1 MHHRIGSNAVVMRR
15 WLDLAHRE
23 LVRHSPVLDALNV
36 FPVADSDTGTNLS
49 ATVRAA
55 AEAAAVIETG
65 DVGELLALAGQAAM
79 EEARGNSGSLFS
91 VFLTAVGKS
100 LEGQTRLTA
109 ETVRLALHAGHVRAW
124 SVLSDPVGGTL
135 LSVLEAVAAVPVP
148 AEVEAGSNQQLKDFL
163 HAVDGAARA
172 AVLATPE
179 QLEVLRETGTVDAGA
194 LGMLIVFDTLART
207 VGGDDPE
214 DAAALDRLLAS
225 AAAQTLRPLD
235 APHAVHGGVEVMCTV
250 ELSPLDAAELRH
262 ELSEV
267 GTSVIMSA
275 VTESGDAYRWRVHVH
290 VERPEDAL
298 AVIGA
303 RGEPLNLSVTSLS
316 EPSQPSGTSR
326 ADGRAG

>member
-1 MHHRIGSNAVVMRR
+1 MRR
-15 WLDLAHRE
+15 WLDLAHRD
-23 LVRHSPVLDALNV
+23 LVRHSPVLNALNV
-36 FPVADSDTGTNLS
+36 FPVADSDTGTNLA

-55 AEAAAVIETG
+55 TEAAGVLETG
-65 DVGELLALAGQAAM
+65 DVGELLSLAGQAAL
-79 EEARGNSGSLFS
+79 EEARGNSGTLFS
-91 VFLTAVGKS
+91 VFLTAVGQS
-100 LEGQTRLTA
+100 LEGQTRMTA
-109 ETVRLALHAGHVRAW
+109 ESVRLALHNGHVRAW
-124 SVLSDPVGGTL
+124 SVLSDPVAGTM

-148 AEVEAGSNQQLKDFL
+148 QDVEDGSNQQLKDFL
-163 HAVDGAARA
+163 AGVSAAARA

-194 LGMLIVFDTLART
+194 LGMLVVFDALART
-207 VGGDDPE
+207 VGGDDAGDE
-214 DAAALDRLLAS
+214 AALDQLIDS
-225 AAAQTLRPLD
+225 AAARAEGGLY

-275 VTESGDAYRWRVHVH
+275 VTETGDGYRWRVHVH

-303 RGEPLNLSVTSLS
+303 RGRAVNLTVTSLS
-316 EPSQPSGTSR
+316 E
-326 ADGRAG
+326 ADG